1 LWDIEVTPG
10 LLSNR
15 LKNFARYKHS
25 SFFDKSASDKEKK
38 VDNIFQQNQY
48 EVPHLPV
55 ARYGQVY
62 GEQHYPYG
70 GRQHLVHY

>member
-1 LWDIEVTPG
+1 MLSGTNTLAYSTKVPVT
-10 LLSNR
+10 
-15 LKNFARYKHS
+15 KK
-25 SFFDKSASDKEKK
+25 KK